1 MEWDMLQLE
10 SVDVMYGQRQAL
22 FGLSL
27 KVEQG
32 EFVTLLGANGAGKTT
47 TLRTISGLLKP
58 ARGRIAFDGQEIG
71 GMPPSAIVRLG
82 ISHSPEGRKVWPFM
96 TVEENLL
103 LGGYVHRRR
112 VAPSAGLQRIYDLYP
127 RLQERRKQYAGTLSG
142 GEQQMLAIGRALMSG
157 PRLLILDEPSLGLAP
172 IMIDRTAE
180 LIAGIHRAGM
190 TILLVE
196 QNAALALQMSDRAYV
211 IETGHLALEGRSKEL
226 LQSDYVR
233 RAYLGAASADAAT

>member
-1 MEWDMLQLE
+1 MLRLDG
-10 SVDVMYGQRQAL
+10 VDVMYGQRQAL
-22 FGLSL
+22 FGLSM

-58 ARGRIAFDGQEIG
+58 SRGRIEFDGKNIG
-71 GMPPSAIVRLG
+71 GMMPSAIVRMG

-112 VAPSAGLQRIYDLYP
+112 VPPASGLKRIYDLYP
-127 RLQERRKQYAGTLSG
+127 RLEERRAQYAGTLSG
-142 GEQQMLAIGRALMSG
+142 GEQQMLAIGRALMSN
-157 PRLLILDEPSLGLAP
+157 PRMLILDEPSLGLAP
-172 IMIDRTAE
+172 IMIDRTAD
-180 LIAGIHRAGM
+180 LIAGIHRSGV
-190 TILLVE
+190 TVLLVE
-196 QNAALALQMSDRAYV
+196 QNAALALQMSNRAYV
-211 IETGHLALEGRSKEL
+211 IETGHLALEGDSKTL

-233 RAYLGAASADAAT
+233 KAYLGASDHGDAA

>member
-1 MEWDMLQLE
+1 MLQLE
-10 SVDVMYGQRQAL
+10 GVDVMHGQRQTL
-22 FGLSL
+22 FGLSM
-27 KVEQG
+27 KVESG
-32 EFVTLLGANGAGKTT
+32 EFVTVLGANGAGKTT
-47 TLRTISGLLKP
+47 TLRTISGLMKP
-58 ARGRIAFDGQEIG
+58 SRGRIVFDGKDIAG
-71 GMPPSAIVRLG
+71 LAPSAIVKMG

-112 VAPSAGLQRIYDLYP
+112 VAPALGLKRAYELYP
-127 RLQERRKQYAGTLSG
+127 RLEERRKQYAGTLSG
-142 GEQQMLAIGRALMSG
+142 GEQQMLAIGRALMSN

-180 LIAGIHRAGM
+180 LIAGIHRSGV

-211 IETGHLALEGRSKEL
+211 IETGHLALEGKSSEL

-233 RAYLGAASADAAT
+233 KAYLGASGAFAETAT